1 MSQNETKPFDYIIHN
16 VNIATLAAEHSSDDN
31 PYGVIEKG
39 CIAVSDGVIAYLGDF
54 DAGLNTELNAEKFI
68 DGEGQ
73 WLTPGLIDC
82 HTHLVYGGNRANEF
96 EMRLNGAAYEDIAKA
111 GGGII
116 STVKATREASEE
128 ELFQSAAKRLQSFL
142 DEGVTTIEIKSGY
155 GLDTDNEI
163 KMLKVAKRLEEEFSV
178 RVSSTFLGAHALPPE
193 FKDDGSKDS
202 DLKSGADGYIDLV
215 CNEMIPKIASLD
227 LADCVDAFCENI
239 GFTAEQ
245 TERVFKAAQQH
256 GLKVKLHAEQ
266 LSDQSGAGLAADY
279 KALSADHLEYLS
291 QESINKMANSGTVA
305 VLLPGAFYFLRET
318 KLPPMDELRQ
328 AGVPIA
334 VASDSNPGT
343 SPAQSLLLMLN
354 MACTL
359 FRMTPLEALQ
369 GVTINAAKALGLD
382 EDIGTIESG
391 KKAEFALWDIE
402 HPNQLSYQLGG
413 SNLVRVFN
421 TAN

>member
-1 MSQNETKPFDYIIHN
+1 MSQSETKPFDYIIHN
-16 VNIATLAAEHSSDDN
+16 VNIATLSDQYASEDN
-31 PYGVIEKG
+31 PYGVIENG
-39 CIAVSDGVIAYLGDF
+39 AVGVNDGLISYIGTSNPEL
-54 DAGLNTELNAEKFI
+54 DAKEAI
-68 DGEGQ
+68 DAQGQ

-96 EMRLNGAAYEDIAKA
+96 EMRLNGVAYEEIAKA

-116 STVKATREASEE
+116 SSVKATREATEE
-128 ELFQSAAKRLQSFL
+128 ELFQSAAKRLKSFI

-163 KMLKVAKRLEEEFSV
+163 KMLKVAKRLDQEFPI
-178 RVSSTFLGAHALPPE
+178 RVSTTFLGAHALPPE
-193 FKDDGSKDS
+193 FKDNS
-202 DLKSGADGYIDLV
+202 DGYIDLV
-215 CNEMIPKIASLD
+215 CNDMIPKIAELG

-239 GFTAEQ
+239 GFSYEQ
-245 TERVFKAAQQH
+245 TERVFKAAQKH

-279 KALSADHLEYLS
+279 QALSADHLEYLS
-291 QESINKMANSGTVA
+291 QDSIDKMAKSDTVA

-369 GVTINAAKALGLD
+369 GVTINAAKALGL
-382 EDIGTIESG
+382 EDNVGSIEIG
-391 KKAEFALWDIE
+391 KKAELALWDID

-413 SNLVRVFN
+413 NNLIRAFFPVN
-421 TAN
+421 IIDKQDYS

>member
-1 MSQNETKPFDYIIHN
+1 MSQTETKPFDYIIHN
-16 VNIATLAAEHSSDDN
+16 VNIATLSDQYTSEDN
-31 PYGVIEKG
+31 PYGVIENSAIG
-39 CIAVSDGVIAYLGDF
+39 INGGVITYLGAYDPELETHDTL
-54 DAGLNTELNAEKFI
+54 DAQ
-68 DGEGQ
+68 GQ

-96 EMRLNGAAYEDIAKA
+96 EMRLNGASYEDIAKA

-116 STVKATREASEE
+116 SSVKATREASEV
-128 ELFQSAAKRLQSFL
+128 ELFESAAKRLQSFIN
-142 DEGVTTIEIKSGY
+142 EGVTTIEIKSGY
-155 GLDTDNEI
+155 GLDTETEV
-163 KMLKVAKRLEEEFSV
+163 KMLKVAKRLGREFPI
-178 RVSSTFLGAHALPPE
+178 RVSTTFLGAHALPPE
-193 FKDDGSKDS
+193 FKDNS
-202 DLKSGADGYIDLV
+202 DGYIDLV
-215 CNEMIPKIASLD
+215 CNEMLPKIAELG
-227 LADCVDAFCENI
+227 LADSVDAFCENI
-239 GFTAEQ
+239 GFSYEQ

-291 QESINKMANSGTVA
+291 QDSIDKMAQSGTVA

-369 GVTINAAKALGLD
+369 GVTINAAKALGL
-382 EDIGTIESG
+382 EDTVGSIDIG
-391 KKAEFALWDIE
+391 KKAELALWDID

-413 SNLVRVFN
+413 NNISRVFR
-421 TAN
+421 

>member
-1 MSQNETKPFDYIIHN
+1 MSQSETKPFDYIIHN
-16 VNIATLAAEHSSDDN
+16 VNIATLSDQYANEDN
-31 PYGVIEKG
+31 PYGVIENSAIG
-39 CIAVSDGVIAYLGDF
+39 INGGVITYLGAYDPELETHDTL
-54 DAGLNTELNAEKFI
+54 DAQ
-68 DGEGQ
+68 GQ

-96 EMRLNGAAYEDIAKA
+96 EMRLNGASYEDIAKT

-116 STVKATREASEE
+116 SSVKATRQASED
-128 ELFQSAAKRLQSFL
+128 ELFESAAKRLQSFIN
-142 DEGVTTIEIKSGY
+142 EGVTTIEIKSGY
-155 GLDTDNEI
+155 GLDTETEV
-163 KMLKVAKRLEEEFSV
+163 KMLKVAKRLGREFPI
-178 RVSSTFLGAHALPPE
+178 RVSTTFLGAHALPPE
-193 FKDDGSKDS
+193 FKDNS
-202 DLKSGADGYIDLV
+202 DGYIDLV
-215 CNEMIPKIASLD
+215 CNEMLPKIAELG
-227 LADCVDAFCENI
+227 LADSVDAFCENI
-239 GFTAEQ
+239 GFSYEQ

-291 QESINKMANSGTVA
+291 QDSIDKMAQSGTVA

-359 FRMTPLEALQ
+359 FHMTPLEALQ
-369 GVTINAAKALGLD
+369 GVTINAAKALGL
-382 EDIGTIESG
+382 EDTVGSIDIG
-391 KKAEFALWDIE
+391 KKAELALWDID

-413 SNLVRVFN
+413 NNISRVFR
-421 TAN
+421 

>member
-1 MSQNETKPFDYIIHN
+1 MSQSETKPFDYIIHN
-16 VNIATLAAEHSSDDN
+16 VNIATLSDQYTSEDN
-31 PYGVIEKG
+31 PYGVIENSAIG
-39 CIAVSDGVIAYLGDF
+39 INGGVITYLGAYDPELETHDTL
-54 DAGLNTELNAEKFI
+54 DAQ
-68 DGEGQ
+68 GQ

-96 EMRLNGAAYEDIAKA
+96 EMRLNGASYEDIAKA

-116 STVKATREASEE
+116 SSVKATRQASED
-128 ELFQSAAKRLQSFL
+128 ELFESAAKRLQSFIN
-142 DEGVTTIEIKSGY
+142 EGVTTIEIKSGY
-155 GLDTDNEI
+155 GLDTETEV
-163 KMLKVAKRLEEEFSV
+163 KMLKVAKRLGREFPI
-178 RVSSTFLGAHALPPE
+178 RVSTTFLGAHALPPE
-193 FKDDGSKDS
+193 FKDNS
-202 DLKSGADGYIDLV
+202 DGYIDLV
-215 CNEMIPKIASLD
+215 CNEMLPKIAELG
-227 LADCVDAFCENI
+227 LADSVDAFCENI
-239 GFTAEQ
+239 GFSYEQ

-291 QESINKMANSGTVA
+291 QDSIDKMAQSGTVA

-328 AGVPIA
+328 ASVSIA

-359 FRMTPLEALQ
+359 FHMTPLEALQ
-369 GVTINAAKALGLD
+369 GVTINAAKALGHD
-382 EDIGTIESG
+382 NIIGTIEIG
-391 KKAEFALWDIE
+391 KKAELALWDID

-413 SNLVRVFN
+413 NNISRVFR
-421 TAN
+421 

>member
-1 MSQNETKPFDYIIHN
+1 MSQRETKPFDYIIHN
-16 VNIATLAAEHSSDDN
+16 VNIATLANQYTNSDN
-31 PYGVIEKG
+31 PYGVIENG
-39 CIAVSDGVIAYLGDF
+39 CVGVNGSVIGYLGAYDP
-54 DAGLNTELNAEKFI
+54 ELKADEYI

-116 STVKATREASEE
+116 STVTATRAASED
-128 ELFQSAAKRLQSFL
+128 ELFKSAAKRLKSFMK
-142 DEGVTTIEIKSGY
+142 EGVTTIEIKSGY
-155 GLDTDNEI
+155 GLDTHSEI
-163 KMLKVAKRLEEEFSV
+163 KMLKVAKRLQQKFPI
-178 RVSSTFLGAHALPPE
+178 RVSTTFLGAHALPPE
-193 FKDDGSKDS
+193 YKNN
-202 DLKSGADGYIDLV
+202 ADAYIDLV
-215 CNEMIPKIASLD
+215 CNEMIPKVAELG
-227 LADCVDAFCENI
+227 LADSVDAFCENI
-239 GFTAEQ
+239 GFSYEQ

-256 GLKVKLHAEQ
+256 GLPVKLHAEQ
-266 LSDQSGAGLAADY
+266 LSDQSGAGLAAEY
-279 KALSADHLEYLS
+279 QALSADHLEYLS
-291 QESINKMANSGTVA
+291 EESIKKMADNGTVA

-318 KLPPMDELRQ
+318 KLPPLEALRK

-334 VASDSNPGT
+334 LASDSNPGT

-369 GVTINAAKALGLD
+369 GVTIHAAQALG
-382 EDIGTIESG
+382 IERQAGSIEIG
-391 KKAEFALWDIE
+391 KKAELALWDIE

-413 SNLVRVFN
+413 SSLSKTFKP
-421 TAN
+421 

>member
-1 MSQNETKPFDYIIHN
+1 MSQSETKPFDYIIHN
-16 VNIATLAAEHSSDDN
+16 VNIATLSEQYASDDN
-31 PYGVIEKG
+31 PYGVIESG
-39 CIAVSDGVIAYLGDF
+39 MVGVTGGVITYLGDYDTEVNSKETI
-54 DAGLNTELNAEKFI
+54 DAQ
-68 DGEGQ
+68 GQ

-96 EMRLNGAAYEDIAKA
+96 EMRLNGVAYEEIAKA

-116 STVKATREASEE
+116 SSVKATREATEE
-128 ELFQSAAKRLQSFL
+128 ELFQSAAKRLESFI

-155 GLDTDNEI
+155 GLDTENEI
-163 KMLKVAKRLEEEFSV
+163 KMLKVAKRLEQEFPIRIST
-178 RVSSTFLGAHALPPE
+178 TFLGAHALPPE
-193 FKDDGSKDS
+193 FKDNS
-202 DLKSGADGYIDLV
+202 DGYIDLV
-215 CNEMIPKIASLD
+215 CNDMIPKIAEQG

-239 GFTAEQ
+239 GFTYEQ

-279 KALSADHLEYLS
+279 NALSADHLEYLS
-291 QESINKMANSGTVA
+291 QDSIDKMANSGTVA

-369 GVTINAAKALGLD
+369 GVTINAAKALGL
-382 EDIGTIESG
+382 EDKVGSIEVG
-391 KKAEFALWDIE
+391 KKAELALWDIE

-413 SNLVRVFN
+413 NNLVRVF
-421 TAN
+421 

>member
-1 MSQNETKPFDYIIHN
+1 M
-16 VNIATLAAEHSSDDN
+16 
-31 PYGVIEKG
+31 
-39 CIAVSDGVIAYLGDF
+39 
-54 DAGLNTELNAEKFI
+54 
-68 DGEGQ
+68 
-73 WLTPGLIDC
+73 
-82 HTHLVYGGNRANEF
+82 
-96 EMRLNGAAYEDIAKA
+96 
-111 GGGII
+111 
-116 STVKATREASEE
+116 KATREATEE
-128 ELFQSAAKRLQSFL
+128 ELFQSAAKRLQSFI

-163 KMLKVAKRLEEEFSV
+163 KMLKVAKRLDQEFPI
-178 RVSSTFLGAHALPPE
+178 RVSTTFLGAHALPPE
-193 FKDDGSKDS
+193 FKDNS
-202 DLKSGADGYIDLV
+202 DGYIDLV
-215 CNEMIPKIASLD
+215 CNDMIPKIAELG

-239 GFTAEQ
+239 GFSYEQ
-245 TERVFKAAQQH
+245 TERVFKAAQKH

-279 KALSADHLEYLS
+279 QALSADHLEYLS
-291 QESINKMANSGTVA
+291 QDSIDKMAKSDTVA

-369 GVTINAAKALGLD
+369 GVTINAAKALGL
-382 EDIGTIESG
+382 EDNVGSIEIG
-391 KKAEFALWDIE
+391 KKAELALWDID

-413 SNLVRVFN
+413 NNLIRAFFPVN
-421 TAN
+421 IIDKQDYS

>member
-1 MSQNETKPFDYIIHN
+1 MSQSETKPFDYIIHN
-16 VNIATLAAEHSSDDN
+16 VNIATLSQQYTSEDN
-31 PYGVIEKG
+31 PYGIIEKG
-39 CIAVSDGVIAYLGDF
+39 MIGVNGGLITYLGAYDGQLDTRETI
-54 DAGLNTELNAEKFI
+54 DAQ
-68 DGEGQ
+68 GQ

-96 EMRLNGAAYEDIAKA
+96 EMRLNGAAYEEIAKA

-116 STVKATREASEE
+116 SSVKATREATEE
-128 ELFQSAAKRLQSFL
+128 ELFQSASKRLQSFI

-155 GLDTDNEI
+155 GLDTDNEV
-163 KMLKVAKRLEEEFSV
+163 KMLKVAKRLEKEFPV
-178 RVSSTFLGAHALPPE
+178 RVSTTFLGAHALPPE
-193 FKDDGSKDS
+193 FKDDSE
-202 DLKSGADGYIDLV
+202 GYIDLV
-215 CNEMIPKIASLD
+215 CNEMIAKIAEQG

-239 GFTAEQ
+239 GFTYEQ
-245 TERVFKAAQQH
+245 TERVFKAAQKH

-291 QESINKMANSGTVA
+291 QSSIDKMAQSGTVA

-328 AGVPIA
+328 AGVSIA

-359 FRMTPLEALQ
+359 FHMTPLEALQ
-369 GVTINAAKALGLD
+369 GVTINAAKALGL
-382 EDIGTIESG
+382 EDTVGSIDIG
-391 KKAEFALWDIE
+391 KKAELALWDID

-413 SNLVRVFN
+413 NNISRVFR
-421 TAN
+421 

>member
-1 MSQNETKPFDYIIHN
+1 MSQSETKPFDYIILN
-16 VNIATLAAEHSSDDN
+16 VNIATLSDQYASEDN
-31 PYGVIEKG
+31 PYGVIENG
-39 CIAVSDGVIAYLGDF
+39 TVGVNDGLISYIGTSKPELDSKETI
-54 DAGLNTELNAEKFI
+54 DAQ
-68 DGEGQ
+68 GQ

-82 HTHLVYGGNRANEF
+82 HTHLVYGGNRSNEF
-96 EMRLNGAAYEDIAKA
+96 EMRLNGVAYEEIAKA

-116 STVKATREASEE
+116 SSVKATREATEE
-128 ELFQSAAKRLQSFL
+128 ELFQSAAKRLQSFI

-163 KMLKVAKRLEEEFSV
+163 KMLKVAKRLEQEFPI
-178 RVSSTFLGAHALPPE
+178 RVSTTFLGAHALPPE
-193 FKDDGSKDS
+193 FKDNS
-202 DLKSGADGYIDLV
+202 DGYIDLV
-215 CNEMIPKIASLD
+215 CNDMIPKIAELG

-239 GFTAEQ
+239 GFSYTQ
-245 TERVFKAAQQH
+245 TERVFKAAQKH

-266 LSDQSGAGLAADY
+266 LSDQSGASLAADY
-279 KALSADHLEYLS
+279 NALSADHLEYLS
-291 QESINKMANSGTVA
+291 QDSIDKMAKNGTVA

-334 VASDSNPGT
+334 IASDSNPGT
-343 SPAQSLLLMLN
+343 SPAQSQLLMLN

-369 GVTINAAKALGLD
+369 GVTINAAKALGL
-382 EDIGTIESG
+382 EDKVGSIEIG
-391 KKAEFALWDIE
+391 KKAELALWDID

-413 SNLVRVFN
+413 NNLVKVFN
-421 TAN
+421 STN

>member
-1 MSQNETKPFDYIIHN
+1 MSQSETKPFDYIIHN
-16 VNIATLAAEHSSDDN
+16 VNIATLSDQYASEDN
-31 PYGVIEKG
+31 LYGVIENG
-39 CIAVSDGVIAYLGDF
+39 AIGVNDGLISYIGDSF
-54 DAGLNTELNAEKFI
+54 DKNDSKLDATETI
-68 DGEGQ
+68 DAQAQ

-96 EMRLNGAAYEDIAKA
+96 EMRLNGVAYEEIAKA

-116 STVKATREASEE
+116 SSVEATREATEE
-128 ELFQSAAKRLQSFL
+128 ELFQSAAKRLQSFI

-155 GLDTDNEI
+155 GLDTENEI
-163 KMLKVAKRLEEEFSV
+163 KMLKVAKRLEQEFPI
-178 RVSSTFLGAHALPPE
+178 RVSTTFLGAHALPPE
-193 FKDDGSKDS
+193 FKDNS
-202 DLKSGADGYIDLV
+202 DGYIDLV
-215 CNEMIPKIASLD
+215 CNDMLPKIAELG

-239 GFTAEQ
+239 GFTYEQ
-245 TERVFKAAQQH
+245 TERVFKAAQQQ

-279 KALSADHLEYLS
+279 NALSADHLEYLS
-291 QESINKMANSGTVA
+291 QDSIDKMAKSGTVA

-369 GVTINAAKALGLD
+369 GVTINAAKALGL
-382 EDIGTIESG
+382 EDKVGSIEIG
-391 KKAEFALWDIE
+391 KKAELALWDID

-413 SNLVRVFN
+413 NNLVKVFN
-421 TAN
+421 STN

>member
-1 MSQNETKPFDYIIHN
+1 MSQSETKPFDYIIHN
-16 VNIATLAAEHSSDDN
+16 VNIATLSEQYASEDN
-31 PYGVIEKG
+31 PYGVIENG
-39 CIAVSDGVIAYLGDF
+39 MVGVTGGVITYLGDYDTKVNSKETI
-54 DAGLNTELNAEKFI
+54 DAQ
-68 DGEGQ
+68 GQ

-82 HTHLVYGGNRANEF
+82 HTHLVYGGNRASEF
-96 EMRLNGAAYEDIAKA
+96 EMRLNGVAYEEIAKA

-116 STVKATREASEE
+116 SSVRATREATEE
-128 ELFQSAAKRLQSFL
+128 ELFQSAAKRLQSFI

-155 GLDTDNEI
+155 GLDTENEI
-163 KMLKVAKRLEEEFSV
+163 KMLKVAKRLEQEFSI
-178 RVSSTFLGAHALPPE
+178 RVSTTFLGAHALPPE
-193 FKDDGSKDS
+193 FKDNS
-202 DLKSGADGYIDLV
+202 DGYIDLV
-215 CNEMIPKIASLD
+215 CNDMIPKIAEQG

-239 GFTAEQ
+239 GFSYAQ

-279 KALSADHLEYLS
+279 NALSADHLEYLS
-291 QESINKMANSGTVA
+291 QDSIDKMAKSGTVA

-369 GVTINAAKALGLD
+369 GVTINAAKALGL
-382 EDIGTIESG
+382 EDNVGSIEIGKS
-391 KKAEFALWDIE
+391 AELALWDID

-413 SNLVRVFN
+413 NNLVKVFN
-421 TAN
+421 

>member
-1 MSQNETKPFDYIIHN
+1 MSQSETKPFDYIIHN
-16 VNIATLAAEHSSDDN
+16 VNIATLSDQYASEDN
-31 PYGVIEKG
+31 PYGVIENG
-39 CIAVSDGVIAYLGDF
+39 AVGVNDGLISYIGTSNPEL
-54 DAGLNTELNAEKFI
+54 DAKEAI
-68 DGEGQ
+68 DAQGQ

-96 EMRLNGAAYEDIAKA
+96 EMRLNGVAYEEIAKA

-116 STVKATREASEE
+116 SSVKATREATEE
-128 ELFQSAAKRLQSFL
+128 ELFQSAAKRLQSFI

-163 KMLKVAKRLEEEFSV
+163 KMLKVAKRLDQEFPI
-178 RVSSTFLGAHALPPE
+178 RVSTTFLGAHALPPE
-193 FKDDGSKDS
+193 FKDNS
-202 DLKSGADGYIDLV
+202 DGYIDLV
-215 CNEMIPKIASLD
+215 CNDMIPKIAELG

-239 GFTAEQ
+239 GFSYEQ
-245 TERVFKAAQQH
+245 TERVFKAAQKH

-279 KALSADHLEYLS
+279 QALSADHLEYLS
-291 QESINKMANSGTVA
+291 QDSIDKMAKSDTVA

-369 GVTINAAKALGLD
+369 GVTINAAKALGL
-382 EDIGTIESG
+382 EDNVGSIEIG
-391 KKAEFALWDIE
+391 KKAELALWDID

-413 SNLVRVFN
+413 NNLIRAFFPVN
-421 TAN
+421 IIDKQDYS